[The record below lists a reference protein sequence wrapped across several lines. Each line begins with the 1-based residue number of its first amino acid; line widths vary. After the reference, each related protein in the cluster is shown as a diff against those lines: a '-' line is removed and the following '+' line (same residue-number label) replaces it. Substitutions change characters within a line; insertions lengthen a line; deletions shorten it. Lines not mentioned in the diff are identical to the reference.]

1 MQLGGLIQCSLDK
14 MDNES
19 FYSIDRLVEFGM
31 GMAMAQQMVKVMNET
46 MQTMYVPGAPNTI
59 SAPQALSIYVG
70 IDGKPIGPLNESEFT
85 KMVSDKKV
93 TCSTLVWMPG
103 MIGWKPVDQVP
114 DALRIIALA
123 PPPIPIR

>member
-1 MQLGGLIQCSLDK
+1 MN
-14 MDNES
+14 DNS
-19 FYSIDRLVEFGM
+19 FYSINRLIEFGM

-70 IDGKPIGPLNESEFT
+70 IDGKPIGPLNGSEFT
-85 KMVSDKKV
+85 KMVSEHKV

-103 MIGWKPVDQVP
+103 MIEWKPVDQVP

-123 PPPIPIR
+123 PPPIPINQ